1 MRWAVNR
8 AGQFNLQTVK
18 RAGIVLMKM
27 EVKRAGILL
36 MKMEVKRAGI
46 LMMRLT
52 DKMEVK
58 NKTIELDPSTYS
70 YILLTTSS
78 FANIHP

>member
-8 AGQFNLQTVK
+8 AGLFNLQTVK

-27 EVKRAGILL
+27 EVKRAGIL
-36 MKMEVKRAGI
+36 MI
-46 LMMRLT
+46 RLT

-58 NKTIELDPSTYS
+58 KKK
-70 YILLTTSS
+70 
-78 FANIHP
+78 